1 VTGLVIVKILGATTV
16 AATAV
21 DVVIA
26 VAEMS
31 ATAANV
37 AAAVRVLRF
46 AACAAELVVTPVAIV
61 TVHCVPDA
69 NEFVATV
76 SVMVAVAVPEFD
88 LAAVNVVLPHPLA
101 DGVASVPNVKVGN
114 TSTILSLTATGA
126 LVAKVNATDDVP
138 DVTGFTIVSTLCLNA
153 GVGATTAV
161 DAVIAVAATFAALA
175 IVTATVRVARLLL

>member
-1 VTGLVIVKILGATTV
+1 LAIVKILGATTV

-61 TVHCVPDA
+61 TVHCLYA
-69 NEFVATV
+69 LSTAVATV

-114 TSTILSLTATGA
+114 TSTILSLTAKTA
-126 LVAKVNATDDVP
+126 FSVANVNEICVVP
-138 DVTGFTIVSTLCLNA
+138 DVTGFAIVNALCLNA

>member
-1 VTGLVIVKILGATTV
+1 MAIVKILGATTV

-61 TVHCVPDA
+61 TVHCLYA
-69 NEFVATV
+69 LSTAVAAV
-76 SVMVAVAVPEFD
+76 SVMVAVAVVMAPM
-88 LAAVNVVLPHPLA
+88 
-101 DGVASVPNVKVGN
+101 
-114 TSTILSLTATGA
+114 
-126 LVAKVNATDDVP
+126 VNAGHC
-138 DVTGFTIVSTLCLNA
+138 VTVSSHNGCFDYFPIHFDPIWMNIYLK
-153 GVGATTAV
+153 
-161 DAVIAVAATFAALA
+161 
-175 IVTATVRVARLLL
+175 

>member
-1 VTGLVIVKILGATTV
+1 
-16 AATAV
+16 
-21 DVVIA
+21 
-26 VAEMS
+26 
-31 ATAANV
+31 
-37 AAAVRVLRF
+37 
-46 AACAAELVVTPVAIV
+46 
-61 TVHCVPDA
+61 
-69 NEFVATV
+69 
-76 SVMVAVAVPEFD
+76 MVAVAVPEFD

-138 DVTGFTIVSTLCLNA
+138 DVTGFAIVSTLCLNA

-175 IVTATVRVARLLL
+175 IVTATVRAARLLL